1 MLLPVVLV
9 LDLVLRSPGPEPA
22 PASPDEGCAP
32 PCAPVEEEEAGPWT
46 GAAALSV
53 LWLTGNTQ
61 EFALAASGHAEYRTR
76 DWVATISGETVLS
89 RAATSQDADEE
100 AVAESLS
107 LSARGERRFT
117 PLLGVYAHLEGGADH
132 FSAVELH
139 LGGEAGVAFTVLE
152 RETKHG
158 RPLLLRF
165 DLGIHDSRDFRR
177 QYFDDPRD
185 LPDVDLLGPGGR
197 GTFYWPLDERLKF
210 AQYAEARAA
219 VSGESRVVFGST
231 STLSSFVTGWLAL
244 NATFQV
250 DADSAPAPGVASTDT
265 ARLLG
270 AEVEF

>member
-9 LDLVLRSPGPEPA
+9 LDLVLRSQAPEP
-22 PASPDEGCAP
+22 PPTPPEGPCAP
-32 PCAPVEEEEAGPWT
+32 PCTPVEEPAPGPWT

-53 LWLTGNTQ
+53 LWLTGNTK

-76 DWVATISGETVLS
+76 AWVATLSGETVLS
-89 RAATSQDADEE
+89 RAATSRDADEE
-100 AVAESLS
+100 AVAEALF

-117 PLLGVYAHLEGGADH
+117 PLLGVYARMEGGADH
-132 FSAVELH
+132 FAAVELH
-139 LGGEAGVAFTVLE
+139 LGGEAGVAFTFLE

-165 DLGIHDSRDFRR
+165 DLGLHDSRDFRR
-177 QYFDDPRD
+177 EYFDDSRD
-185 LPDVDLLGPGGR
+185 LPDADLLGPGGR
-197 GTFYWPLDERLKF
+197 VTFYCPLNGRLKF

-219 VSGESRVVFGST
+219 VTGESRVVFGST
-231 STLSSFVTGWLAL
+231 SALSSFVTGWLAL

-250 DADSAPAPGVASTDT
+250 DADSAPAPDVASTDT
-265 ARLLG
+265 ALLLG